1 MEDITKI
8 KEVHLG
14 KFNNAEYTQFLSNTK
29 ELIEKTTLETLM
41 LDAEVFDAFKE
52 NIKLLTDSLQ
62 ESRISNETKELAL
75 LDKQRN
81 EALLFLQ
88 MNFRSEQKNPI
99 EKRRKAGTELYNV
112 TKPYSKV
119 RTLPVRQKTQMI
131 EGFIADVTKE
141 GVAQNLTTL
150 GIKEAVEKLASI
162 NAQYKRLTA
171 NRADSQAAIMKVNVK
186 ELRKKADKQYDYL
199 TTRAFVTSVATP
211 SEEAKAFVSSI
222 NKLIVDTNT
231 AYKQRQTGK
240 RLKEPG
246 MKDEE

>member
-1 MEDITKI
+1 MEEIIKI
-8 KEVHLG
+8 KDVHLG

-29 ELIEKTTLETLM
+29 ELIEKATLEVLA
-41 LDAEVFDAFKE
+41 LDATMFDSFKE
-52 NIKLLTDSLQ
+52 SIKILTDSLQ
-62 ESRISNETKELAL
+62 ESRISNETKELAQ

-81 EALLFLQ
+81 ETLLFLQ

-99 EKRRKAGTELYNV
+99 DKRRKAGTELYNV

-131 EGFIADVTKE
+131 EGFIADITKE
-141 GVAQNLTTL
+141 GAVQHLTTL
-150 GIKEAVEKLASI
+150 GIKEAVDKLSSV
-162 NAQYKRLTA
+162 NAQYKKLTA
-171 NRADSQAAIMKVNVK
+171 NRADNQASVVKANVK

-199 TTRAFVTSVATP
+199 TTRAFVTSVASP
-211 SEEAKAFVSSI
+211 SEEAKAFVSSM

-240 RLKEPG
+240 RLKEPIT
-246 MKDEE
+246 KEKV